1 MEGLATLN
9 RQDLLAHSAPR
20 PGAEPQRYEEHIS
33 EVRRGARLRA
43 DAMLTFGV
51 PELQFM
57 AGAVEAAAVFHD
69 LGKLSQG
76 NQAAL
81 AQGRGSKL
89 SWDHIDAGV
98 AHLSAAGNWMAAWL
112 VRAHHSPGFPSLRT
126 HFDKDG
132 LGRRLRGHRRDDEPN
147 AIHDSLIAESDAHLG
162 AYLADHESAVGAF
175 DVSTTRPFHG
185 MAMRLALSCLVDAD
199 HADTSRFDSGDEV
212 AEAPKLRWEERL
224 RRLDEYVRSL
234 ASGGSLERD
243 EHRNEFYHACRDS
256 NVVDAI
262 VSCEGPVGI
271 GKTTAIT
278 AYLLNRAA
286 SEGLRRIIVV
296 APYTN
301 IITQTARKLRDAL
314 VLDGEV
320 PEEVVVEHHHR
331 ADFETRGAREL
342 AVLWRAPVV
351 VTTAVQFFETLGSNN
366 PAELRKLHALP
377 GSAVFLDEAHA
388 ALPAHLWRQNW
399 LWVRELTQRWTC
411 RFVLASGSLARF
423 WENPDIVDSPER
435 IPELVSSELKQAI
448 LPAERRRVRYVQA
461 GHSET
466 LPELIQTV
474 GEAEGPRLVILN
486 TVQSAALVAREMRI
500 RGNAVLHLSTA
511 LAPQDRTKILGDVS
525 KRLDDVRNKN
535 WSLIATS
542 CVEAGIDLSFQNA
555 FRERF
560 SSASLIQVGGRVNRH
575 GGSEIGTVFD
585 FTIDAGAGITKHPAA
600 RYPAAVLKRQLAAG
614 LFERGNHD
622 PAEIVTRAMAEE
634 VKDRG
639 GLGHDHLSEAEAFR
653 DYPAVRDA
661 ARVIDA
667 DTRLVV
673 VDPDLAAQLELPKPV
688 RFRELLAGSVQIWT
702 HKVGALNLN
711 PVPGRPDIY
720 RWPYAYDSAFLG
732 YMAGVL
738 QQFDLGKEGFAII

>member
-1 MEGLATLN
+1 M
-9 RQDLLAHSAPR
+9 
-20 PGAEPQRYEEHIS
+20 
-33 EVRRGARLRA
+33 RA
-43 DAMLTFGV
+43 DAMLKFAG

-57 AGAVEAAAVFHD
+57 ASAVEAAAVFHD
-69 LGKLSQG
+69 LGKLSRD

-81 AQGRGSKL
+81 AQGRRSKL
-89 SWDHIDAGV
+89 RWDHIDAGV
-98 AHLSAAGNWMAAWL
+98 AHLSATGNLMAAWL
-112 VRAHHSPGFPSLRT
+112 VRAHHSPGFPSLRA

-132 LGRRLRGHRRDDEPN
+132 LGRKLRGHRRDDEPN
-147 AIHDSLIAESDAHLG
+147 ATHDSLIAETDAHLD
-162 AYLADHESAVGAF
+162 AYLAAHKSAVGAF
-175 DVSTTRPFHG
+175 DINSTRPFHG
-185 MAMRLALSCLVDAD
+185 VAMRLALSCLVDAD
-199 HADTSRFDSGDEV
+199 HADTSRFDSGNEV

-224 RRLDEYVRSL
+224 QRLDEYVRRL
-234 ASGGSLERD
+234 ASGGSVERD
-243 EHRNEFYHACRDS
+243 EHRKEFYNACRDS
-256 NVVDAI
+256 DVVDAI
-262 VSCEGPVGI
+262 VSCKGPVGI

-278 AYLLNRAA
+278 AYLLKRAA
-286 SEGLRRIIVV
+286 SEDLRRIIVV

-301 IITQTARKLRDAL
+301 IITQTVKKLRDAL
-314 VLDGEV
+314 VLDGED
-320 PEEVVVEHHHR
+320 PEEVVAEHHHR

-342 AVLWRAPVV
+342 AVLWRAPLV

-399 LWVRELTQRWTC
+399 LWLRELTQRWAC
-411 RFVLASGSLARF
+411 SFVLASGSLARF
-423 WENPDIVDSPER
+423 WENPDIVDSAER
-435 IPELVSSELKQAI
+435 IPELLSSKLKQAI

-474 GEAEGPRLVILN
+474 SEAEGPRLVILN
-486 TVQSAALVAREMRI
+486 TVQSAAVVAREMRV
-500 RGNAVLHLSTA
+500 RGNDVLHLSTA
-511 LAPQDRTKILGDVS
+511 LAPKDRTKILGDVS
-525 KRLDDVRNKN
+525 RRLHDVRDKD

-575 GGSEIGTVFD
+575 GGLEVGTVFD

-614 LFERGNHD
+614 LFDGCNHD

-634 VKDRG
+634 IRDRG
-639 GLGHDHLSEAEAFR
+639 GLGHNRLSEAEAFR
-653 DYPAVRDA
+653 DYPEVRRA
-661 ARVIDA
+661 TRVIDA

-673 VDPDLAAQLELPKPV
+673 VDPDLAARLELPIPV
-688 RFRELLAGSVQIWT
+688 RFRELLVGSVQIWA
-702 HKVGALNLN
+702 HRVGALNLT

-720 RWPYAYDSAFLG
+720 RWPYVYDSAFLG

-738 QQFDLGKEGFAII
+738 QQFDLGQEGFAII